1 MIQLLNFVLG
11 VDVQENVVQVR
22 QGDGGLGAGQ
32 AAEGRQV

>member
-11 VDVQENVVQVR
+11 VDVQENVEQVR

-32 AAEGRQV
+32 AAERRQV